1 MFVLH
6 VFLDKSGD
14 LGWSLDKPYR
24 QGGSSRFLTLAFMVA
39 DQDATKH
46 PKRLVKRFCQ
56 THGIPAGRELKGC
69 DLSADQLFAFAEKAA
84 EMLDMRGSIL
94 VCAITVNKQNV
105 QEYIRKDPNKLYNYM
120 LNLSLLEHVK
130 TSPTV
135 VLSPDA
141 RSIKVASGSS
151 LVDYLQTQLW
161 FEHNATT
168 VLDHQPLESQ
178 KSLAIQFVDVVAH
191 IVWGFHEDGEARSY
205 QVLAPHIR
213 CKHLFFG

>member
-1 MFVLH
+1 MLH
-6 VFLDKSGD
+6 VFMDESGD
-14 LGWSLDKPYR
+14 LGWSLDKLYR
-24 QGGSSRFLTLAFMVA
+24 KGGSSRFLTLAFMVA
-39 DQDATKH
+39 DQDETKH

-56 THGIPAGRELKGC
+56 SHGMHAGHELKGC
-69 DLSADQLFAFAEKAA
+69 DLSAGQLQSFAERAA
-84 EMLDMRGSIL
+84 AMLEKHSSIRL
-94 VCAITVNKQNV
+94 CAITVNKQNV
-105 QEYIRKDPNKLYNYM
+105 QDHIRKDSNKLYNYM

-130 TSPTV
+130 YSPTV

-168 VLDHQPLESQ
+168 VLDHQPQESQ

-191 IVWGFHEDGEARSY
+191 IVWGFHEDAKALPY
-205 QVLAPHIR
+205 KVLAPHMRI
-213 CKHLFFG
+213 KHLFFN

>member
-1 MFVLH
+1 MLH
-6 VFLDKSGD
+6 VFLDESGD

-39 DQDATKH
+39 DQDETKH

-56 THGIPAGRELKGC
+56 GHGMHAGHELKGY
-69 DLSADQLFAFAEKAA
+69 DLSAGQLLAFAERAA
-84 EMLDMRGSIL
+84 AMLEKHSSIHL
-94 VCAITVNKQNV
+94 CAITVNKQKV
-105 QEYIRKDPNKLYNYM
+105 QDHIRKDANKLYNYM
-120 LNLSLLEHVK
+120 LSLSLLEHVK
-130 TSPTV
+130 SSPTV

-168 VLDHQPLESQ
+168 VLHHQPLESQ
-178 KSLAIQFVDVVAH
+178 KSLAIQCVDVVAH
-191 IVWGFHEDGEARSY
+191 IVWGFHEDAKARPY
-205 QVLAPHIR
+205 KVLAPHMRIR
-213 CKHLFFG
+213 HLFFD